1 MTVEKRDF
9 ANTWVP
15 NPSSW
20 PVGRGA
26 MFNGFLVYLGNF
38 LEEDA

>member
-1 MTVEKRDF
+1 MSVEKRDY

-15 NPSSW
+15 NTSSR
-20 PVGRGA
+20 PVGGGA